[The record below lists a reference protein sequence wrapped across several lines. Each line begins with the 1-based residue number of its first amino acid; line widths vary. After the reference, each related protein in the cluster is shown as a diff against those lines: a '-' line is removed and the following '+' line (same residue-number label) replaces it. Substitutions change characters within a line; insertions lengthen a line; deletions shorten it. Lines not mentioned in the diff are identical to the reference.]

1 MKIINTLD
9 PTQKPAIVMMLAGNG
24 GVGKTTFGAT
34 APNPILADAENG
46 SKYLGLRGIKMDIA
60 KIDNWADAK
69 EFLAFV
75 KGSEYE
81 TVIIDPLDEFM
92 SKLKSAIIA
101 SNDPKLVQ
109 RDGSPT
115 MAGWG
120 KMKQDMK
127 DYLKVLRDCG
137 KHVLILAHVEEK
149 DNDGILV
156 KRPKVETKLSADII
170 DMVDIVG
177 YMEVVEKEGITKRII
192 RVEEKNDRYIAKDR
206 TGQLGSFV
214 EPDFTKIINA
224 CQGTETYS
232 WSKSEEVKSGVKQ
245 SLAPVQTAEKEV
257 IEKPKPV
264 KKVATKKKTFETEEE
279 LEDLPEEKTVETKRD
294 IIKKKLAEAKSK
306 ISFE

>member
-1 MKIINTLD
+1 VKIINTLD